1 MIRYTAASRPGK
13 ITSTTASVKAA
24 LRALARRW
32 LSLHDEIQNHD
43 EELEHLVAACAPGLL
58 ASHGIATMTVAE
70 MLILIG
76 DDPTRILSEA
86 ELAKLYGVC
95 PIPASRGK
103 INCFRLNRG
112 GNRQANAPLYRVAI
126 VRIRN
131 HEPTLAYVKKRM
143 KDGKRKS
150 EFIPCIK
157 RYIIGEIFQHLCM
170 PKNIEIAA

>member
-1 MIRYTAASRPGK
+1 MIRHNAAFRPGK

-43 EELEHLVAACAPGLL
+43 QELEHLVAACAPELL

-76 DDPTRILSEA
+76 DDLTRIRSEA

-95 PIPASRGK
+95 PIPASREK
-103 INCFRLNRG
+103 IQSLSIQTR
-112 GNRQANAPLYRVAI
+112 RQPASQCSPLSRCHRQDAQPRANP
-126 VRIRN
+126 
-131 HEPTLAYVKKRM
+131 AYVKKRM
-143 KDGKRKS
+143 KDGKSKS
-150 EFIPCIK
+150 EIIPCLK
-157 RYIIGEIFQHLCM
+157 RYIIREIFKHLCM